1 VHRNPLPSKD
11 RLIASAS
18 IYKLDYI

>member
-1 VHRNPLPSKD
+1 VHRNPLPSKN

-18 IYKLDYI
+18 MNGLDYV